1 MLLKFPPRLAESR
14 NYVPSKKRALYVIL
28 SSALLCACDAGR
40 QSDRAA
46 RQSRV
51 IRFAWGVPGSPGSLG
66 VKDAFEAY
74 FPGARVEVQG
84 FGSVENMLALQRDEV
99 DLVLTFADVAY
110 LGFVGRLPGVPQ
122 RLDHLRG
129 VATLTTLPF
138 QVVVRE
144 NLAVDSIRALKGRR
158 VGVGP
163 PGSACP
169 LTADLVLHA
178 YGLSLQDLDV
188 HALGFDAASRELLD
202 GTLDASFYCGV
213 YPYGPVVTAVEGG
226 GRLLQITGAPIEQL
240 HADYPYVKMMS
251 IPPGIYRN
259 VDRIRTIGV
268 DGLVATRSTL
278 SESDVYKM
286 TKAFYLA
293 LPKLN
298 LRVDPSRAPA
308 TSVPLHAGAARYY
321 REQELLR

>member
-1 MLLKFPPRLAESR
+1 M
-14 NYVPSKKRALYVIL
+14 
-28 SSALLCACDAGR
+28 LCACDVDR
-40 QSDRAA
+40 QSDRPA
-46 RQSRV
+46 RQNRV
-51 IRFAWGVPGSPGSLG
+51 IRFAWGVPGSPGGLG

-74 FPGARVEVQG
+74 FPGSRVEVEG

-110 LGFVGRLPGVPQ
+110 LGFVGRLPRVPQ

-138 QVVVRE
+138 QVVVRG
-144 NLAVDSIRALKGRR
+144 NLPVDSIRALKGRH
-158 VGVGP
+158 VGIGP

-188 HALGFDAASRELLD
+188 HALVFDSASRALLD

-226 GRLLQITGAPIEQL
+226 ARLLQITGAPIEQL
-240 HADYPYVKMMS
+240 HADYPYLKMMS

-286 TKAFYLA
+286 TAAFYMA
-293 LPKLN
+293 LPRLN

-308 TSVPLHAGAARYY
+308 TSVPLHPGAARYY

>member
-1 MLLKFPPRLAESR
+1 M
-14 NYVPSKKRALYVIL
+14 PSIKSALHVIVIL
-28 SSALLCACDAGR
+28 SAALACGCGVGR
-40 QSDRAA
+40 QSAPPA
-46 RQSRV
+46 RESRV
-51 IRFAWGVPGSPGSLG
+51 IRFAGGGPGLPSSPGI
-66 VKDAFEAY
+66 KDALEAY
-74 FPGARVEVQG
+74 FPGSRVEVVA

-110 LGFVGRLPGVPQ
+110 LGFVGRLPQVPQ

-129 VATLTTLPF
+129 VATLATLPF
-138 QVVVRE
+138 QAVVRGD
-144 NLAVDSIRALKGRR
+144 LSIDSIRSLKGRH
-158 VGVGP
+158 VGIGP
-163 PGSACP
+163 SGSACP

-178 YGLSLQDLDV
+178 YGLSLHDLNV
-188 HALGFDAASRELLD
+188 HALPFDSASRALID
-202 GTLDASFYCGV
+202 GTLDASFYCGG
-213 YPYGPVVTAVEGG
+213 YPYGPVVTAVAGG
-226 GRLLQITGAPIEQL
+226 AHLLEITGASIEQL

-251 IPPGIYRN
+251 IPAGVYRN

-298 LRVDPSRAPA
+298 LRLDPTRAPV
-308 TSVPLHAGAARYY
+308 TSVPLHPGAARYY
-321 REQELLR
+321 REQELSR

>member
-1 MLLKFPPRLAESR
+1 MRSR
-14 NYVPSKKRALYVIL
+14 KSSLYAIL
-28 SSALLCACDAGR
+28 SAAVLCGCGVGR
-40 QSDRAA
+40 PSDRPA
-46 RQSRV
+46 QESRV
-51 IRFAWGVPGSPGSLG
+51 IRFAGGLPDSPSSLG
-66 VKDAFEAY
+66 IKDALEAA
-74 FPGARVEVQG
+74 FPGTRVEVQG

-110 LGFVGRLPGVPQ
+110 LGYVGRLPGVPQ

-138 QVVVRE
+138 QVVVRG
-144 NLAVDSIRALKGRR
+144 NLPGDSIRSLKGRH
-158 VGVGP
+158 VGIGP

-178 YGLSLQDLDV
+178 FGLSLHDLDV
-188 HALGFDAASRELLD
+188 HALPFDSASRALID

-213 YPYGPVVTAVEGG
+213 YPYGPVMTAVAGG
-226 GRLLQITGAPIEQL
+226 ARLLQITGAPIEQL
-240 HADYPYVKMMS
+240 HADYPYMKMMS

-259 VDRIRTIGV
+259 ADRIRTIGV
-268 DGLVATRSTL
+268 DGLVATRSPL

-286 TKAFYLA
+286 TKAFYAA
-293 LPKLN
+293 LPRVN

-321 REQELLR
+321 REQELSR